1 MSDPSVEGSDKTAV
15 VEKGTSGPAPESA
28 QLENRRRTVLLIIV
42 TVAALLALAYGAF
55 HFYDANHKEDPN
67 IVQSSGRIESPE
79 TYIAAP
85 TATRVL
91 SVAVKEGD
99 AVRKGQVIVVLDSG
113 LLRQKIEQSA
123 PALKQSLHAK
133 QETDAQVA
141 AVQQQIDKARAKS
154 KGLVAK
160 IFSTKGG
167 REKQEMQ
174 LRTEM
179 MEAKMMSMQACSAVA
194 TVEGARSQASSKLSY
209 FNITSPIDGICTI
222 RSTQPGELVS
232 AGQVMLT
239 LVSLNS
245 AYMRGFVPEGDI
257 ARIKIGQAAQVFLD
271 SDATK
276 PVRPLSGRVTAI
288 DADPSF
294 TPENVYFKKDRVR
307 QAYGIKITI
316 DHANGLAKP
325 GMPAQAKIVLN
336 ANSQEKN

>member
-1 MSDPSVEGSDKTAV
+1 
-15 VEKGTSGPAPESA
+15 
-28 QLENRRRTVLLIIV
+28 
-42 TVAALLALAYGAF
+42 
-55 HFYDANHKEDPN
+55 
-67 IVQSSGRIESPE
+67 
-79 TYIAAP
+79 
-85 TATRVL
+85 
-91 SVAVKEGD
+91 VAVKEGD

-113 LLRQKIEQSA
+113 MLRQKIEQSA
-123 PALKQSLHAK
+123 PALKQALHAK

-141 AVQQQIDKARAKS
+141 AVQQQIDQARAKS

-179 MEAKMMSMQACSAVA
+179 MEAKMMSMQARSAVA

-209 FNITSPIDGICTI
+209 FNIISPIDGICTI

-239 LVSLNS
+239 LVSLNC

-276 PVRPLSGRVTAI
+276 PVTPLSGKVTAI

-307 QAYGIKITI
+307 QAYGIKIAI
-316 DHANGLAKP
+316 DHPNGLAKP